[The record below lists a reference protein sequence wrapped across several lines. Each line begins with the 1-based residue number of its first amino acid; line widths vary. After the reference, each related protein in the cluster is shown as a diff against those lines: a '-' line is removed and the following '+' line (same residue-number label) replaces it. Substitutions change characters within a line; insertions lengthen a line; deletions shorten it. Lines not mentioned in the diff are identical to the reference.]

1 MSQLNVDVIKNSGGT
16 GPGLEF
22 LSGGNFSFDT
32 DTLYVDSTNGRLGV
46 NTSSP
51 SVSLDVHGE
60 DGAYFDAH
68 PMLEGAEVISGT
80 SNGNANNL
88 YAATASTY
96 LFTSANT
103 GNWTPNLRGSSS
115 GASLNSIMQT
125 GDCMAFTIIS
135 QNGGS
140 SGYASSF
147 QIDSSTRTVEWSDD
161 ATPTERGGTSGYD
174 VYSYTIIKTG
184 NNSFV
189 VLGNQTWFN

>member
-1 MSQLNVDVIKNSGGT
+1 MSQLNVDVIKHSGGS

-22 LSGGNFSFDT
+22 LSNGNFAFDT
-32 DTLYVDSTNGRLGV
+32 DTLYVDSTNGRIGI
-46 NTSSP
+46 NTASP
-51 SVSLDVHGE
+51 TVSLEVHGD

-68 PMLEGAEVISGT
+68 PMLEGIEIVSGS
-80 SNGNANNL
+80 SNGNTTH
-88 YAATASTY
+88 YARTASTY
-96 LFTSANT
+96 LFTSSNT

-115 GASLNSIMQT
+115 GATLNSIMET
-125 GDCMAFTIIS
+125 GDSMVFTIIS
-135 QNGGS
+135 QLGGS

-161 ATPTERGGTSGYD
+161 EQPEERGGTSGYD

-189 VLGNQTWFN
+189 VLGNKTWFN